1 MKTNQEYKNLALSK
15 LKGNWKPAVIAALV
29 YYLVSFVFV
38 LISGATE
45 SSVLITLIVAAVE
58 LCVLLPLGVGLYNT
72 FRIMLLKEDYNLLP
86 NMVNIAKVDYKRN
99 LIGMLFMGL
108 KVILWTLLLIIPGLV
123 KSYAYMLTPYILKD
137 NPEVSAKE
145 ASSLSDEMMKG
156 HKFDLFYLHLSF
168 IGWMILSV
176 ITCGIGFLW
185 LMPYM
190 LTAMAGFYEDVK
202 TEYAGRK
209 SAAQQ

>member
-58 LCVLLPLGVGLYNT
+58 FCVLLPLGVGLYNT

-168 IGWMILSV
+168 IGWIFLSI